1 MNVKKAPRALVTLLM
16 VLIEKKEKENLK
28 MKLFVI
34 LNVVIQ
40 DVISLMVLII
50 HLINMSKLNIQNF
63 GKKLN
68 IQI

>member
-1 MNVKKAPRALVTLLM
+1 MNVKKAPRALVIPLM

-28 MKLFVI
+28 MKLFAI